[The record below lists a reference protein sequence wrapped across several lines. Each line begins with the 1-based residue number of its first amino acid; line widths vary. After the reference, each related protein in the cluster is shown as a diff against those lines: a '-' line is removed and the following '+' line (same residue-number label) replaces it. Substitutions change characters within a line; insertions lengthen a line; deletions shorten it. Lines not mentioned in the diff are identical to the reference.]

1 LPPTKNNKTKKT
13 IIRFINRKKVEKTLK
28 NKKKL
33 SQILMA
39 DIDLP
44 DHTQLYASENLN
56 SYFRELGW
64 MCRRLKREALIYQ

>member
-28 NKKKL
+28 NKKTL
-33 SQILMA
+33 SEILMA

-56 SYFRELGW
+56 S
-64 MCRRLKREALIYQ
+64 